1 MTPKERLFKRMRGEK
16 VDRLP
21 NLNIIMQFSAKYS
34 GVLYGEY
41 CTDYRKLVACD
52 IKCSEDFGIDL
63 LSVISDPMREAGGFG
78 ANVTIHHD
86 NVPSCED
93 KLINDYTDIKKLKV
107 IDPMDDARMLD
118 RIKGVELFVAEAGDH
133 YPICGWVEGSI
144 AEAADLRDLNDM
156 LVDLLIEPDF
166 MHELLEICVQQ
177 GIVFAKQQIDAGADI
192 IGVGDAAASLLG
204 PDLYEKFGLPYQ
216 QRLLRAIREY
226 GAKTKLHIC
235 GNIQPILHLLP
246 KDNIDILD
254 IDWMVDMDDAIRL
267 FGDTVCVGGN
277 YDPVTIILQGSEQT
291 VKQAVTNCVRD
302 NSRMASAAGCEVP
315 KNTPHSNLRTVYQ
328 QLKLMK
334 A

>member
-1 MTPKERLFKRMRGEK
+1 MTPKERLFKRMCGER

-34 GVLYGEY
+34 GVPYGEY
-41 CTDYRKLVACD
+41 CTDYRKLVECD
-52 IKCSEDFGIDL
+52 IKCSKDFGIDL

-86 NVPSCED
+86 DVPSCED
-93 KLINDYTDIKKLKV
+93 KLIKDYEDIKKLTV
-107 IDPMDDARMLD
+107 IDPADNDRMLD
-118 RIKGVELFVAEAGDH
+118 RIKAVELFVREAGDH

-144 AEAADLRDLNDM
+144 AEAADLRDINDM
-156 LVDLLIEPDF
+156 LVDLMLEPHF
-166 MHELLEICVQQ
+166 VHELLEICVQQ

-216 QRLLRAIREY
+216 RRLLSAIREY

-246 KDNIDILD
+246 KENIDILD
-254 IDWMVDMDDAIRL
+254 IDWMVSMDDAIRL

-277 YDPVTIILQGSEQT
+277 YDPVVVLLQGSEQT
-291 VKQAVTNCVRD
+291 VKDAVSNCVRD
-302 NSRMASAAGCEVP
+302 NAHMASAAGCEVP
-315 KNTPHSNLRTVYQ
+315 KNTPHANLRAVCE
-328 QLKLMK
+328 QLQSLKV
-334 A
+334 